1 MALIAFSHAVLA
13 AAALVVSA
21 ACLLAAPLLAGIAD
35 AVARLAAGGAALSLR
50 GRYRR
55 LAALAATRT
64 VEAPGEGV
72 VVAGATVASF
82 AASAAAALLVPGF
95 ATGTLLTRFGDLPLV
110 ASLLVLARLAAI
122 VAELAPGR
130 SGAITVAVAL
140 PFAAGMLLPALL
152 PVASAAAS
160 LGAGRTDALP
170 AALLAAD
177 PATRILLAAAVAIA
191 AFADLDG
198 ERLLG
203 HALSGPVLALAEIT
217 GALRLLVWADLLGL
231 FLPPFFIADALGGPL
246 AWGGSLLLWAV
257 RCVVLA
263 AVLGA
268 VRSLTGRLSASA
280 GAASFGAAA
289 LLALLAAV
297 FVFISQSFA

>member
-13 AAALVVSA
+13 AAALLVSV
-21 ACLLAAPLLAGIAD
+21 ACLLAAPLIAAIAD
-35 AVARLAAGGAALSLR
+35 EVERFAAGCAVLSPAR
-50 GRYRR
+50 RYRR
-55 LAALAATRT
+55 LASLLATRM
-64 VEAPGEGV
+64 VEAPGETHMV
-72 VVAGATVASF
+72 PGAVTASF
-82 AASAAAALLVPGF
+82 AATAAAALLVPGF

-110 ASLLVLARLAAI
+110 AALLVLARLAAI

-130 SGAITVAVAL
+130 SGAITLAATL
-140 PFAAGMLLPALL
+140 PFAAALLLPALL
-152 PVASAAAS
+152 PVASATAS

-177 PATRILLAAAVAIA
+177 PATRILLAAAIAIA

-198 ERLLG
+198 ERRLAQ
-203 HALSGPVLALAEIT
+203 ALSGPVLALAEVT
-217 GALRLLVWADLLGL
+217 AALRLVVWADLLGP
-231 FLPPFFIADALGGPL
+231 FLPPFFVADALGGPL
-246 AWGGSLLLWAV
+246 AWAGSLVLWAV

-263 AVLGA
+263 VLLGA
-268 VRSLTGRLSASA
+268 VRALVGRRAAPAATASL
-280 GAASFGAAA
+280 GAAT